1 MFSFFKR
8 KPKEYSKIESH
19 IYGIITELLKL
30 SATDIN
36 CDELGGKYYLSNEE
50 QHFRVTIFNND
61 AVIRMTNTRDSVA
74 EKYDKIFVEDV
85 LNAVKQEKHR
95 RMELVC
101 DSITT
106 SIEKMAERL
115 HNTLVEVNE
124 HEGHTIKLLN
134 SLDVEYSENDTK
146 KGIV

>member
-1 MFSFFKR
+1 MFSFFNK
-8 KPKEYSKIESH
+8 KPKVYSNIENH

-50 QHFRVTIFNND
+50 QHFRVTIFSNES
-61 AVIRMTNTRDSVA
+61 VIRLTNTRDSVA

-85 LNAVKQEKHR
+85 LKAIKEEKHH
-95 RMELVC
+95 RMELVYE
-101 DSITT
+101 SITV

-115 HNTLVEVNE
+115 HNTLIESASNE
-124 HEGHTIKLLN
+124 ERTIRLI
-134 SLDVEYSENDTK
+134 ETTK
-146 KGIV
+146 FNKEKKAN

>member
-1 MFSFFKR
+1 MFIFFRR
-8 KPKEYSKIESH
+8 KPKVYSKIENH
-19 IYGIITELLKL
+19 IFGIITELLKL

-36 CDELGGKYYLSNEE
+36 CDEIGGKYYLSNEE
-50 QHFRVTIFNND
+50 QHFRVTIFSND
-61 AVIRMTNTRDSVA
+61 AVIRLTNTRDSVA
-74 EKYDKIFVEDV
+74 EKYDKVFVEDV

-115 HNTLVEVNE
+115 HNTLVEATE
-124 HEGHTIKLLN
+124 HEGHTIKLLK
-134 SLDVEYSENDTK
+134 SLELEYNENK
-146 KGIV
+146 K